1 MMQTATGVALP
12 DPMHLEG
19 WEEQDEPLA
28 SDPHS
33 DEQTYCFMALR
44 YLLNPDGH
52 YVSMDRW
59 LRMDP
64 TNHKD
69 KLLPDLLIALD
80 VLEQQWNVDQYLP
93 WEVGKAPEVLGEFLS
108 PSSEGADKTEKP
120 DRYAQLGVQ
129 EYFLFDPD
137 GTYGVPRIQGWTLH
151 RDGSREALPRR
162 ADGGVPSRV
171 LPVYFVLTDDHVGVV
186 DVRTGQLALRY
197 EEMQRLLREE
207 MALRHQAEQDRR
219 RAEQDRRRA
228 EHAQQEEAAARR
240 RTEQARQQEMDARI
254 RAEQA
259 QRQEAAARATAE
271 AELVRLRTEL
281 DRLRHAA
288 DGDALP

>member
-1 MMQTATGVALP
+1 MIQTAVGLAVP

-44 YLLNPDGH
+44 YLLNPDSH

-64 TNHKD
+64 AKDSD

-80 VLEQQWNVDQYLP
+80 VLEQQWGVDEYVP

-108 PSSEGADKTEKP
+108 PSSVMADKLDKP
-120 DRYAQLGVQ
+120 ERYAKLGVK

-137 GTYGVPRIQGWTLH
+137 GKYRVPRIQGWSLH
-151 RDGSREALPRR
+151 RDGSRVALPRE
-162 ADGGVPSRV
+162 ADGGVASRV
-171 LPVYFVLTDDHVGVV
+171 VPVRFVLV
-186 DVRTGQLALRY
+186 DEHIGAVDIRTGQPALRY
-197 EEMQRLLREE
+197 EAAQRLLRQEIE
-207 MALRHQAEQDRR
+207 ARRQAEQAQE
-219 RAEQDRRRA
+219 RAEQARQREAAAR
-228 EHAQQEEAAARR
+228 QREAAARR
-240 RTEQARQQEMDARI
+240 A
-254 RAEQA
+254 
-259 QRQEAAARATAE
+259 AE
-271 AELVRLRTEL
+271 AELEQLRAELARLR
-281 DRLRHAA
+281 R
-288 DGDALP
+288 GDQEAREEG

>member
-1 MMQTATGVALP
+1 MVQTATGVLLP

-28 SDPHS
+28 SDRHT
-33 DEQTYCFMALR
+33 DEQTYCCMALR

-64 TNHKD
+64 ADQND
-69 KLLPDLLIALD
+69 KLLPDFLIALG
-80 VLEQQWNVDQYLP
+80 VLEQQWNVHEYLP

-108 PSSEGADKTEKP
+108 PTSEGADTVDKP
-120 DRYAQLGVQ
+120 KRYAELGVR

-151 RDGSREALPRR
+151 LDGSREALPRR
-162 ADGGVPSRV
+162 ADGGVESRV
-171 LPVYFVLTDDHVGVV
+171 LPVRFRLIDDHVGVI

-197 EEMQRLLREE
+197 EEVQRLLREE
-207 MALRHQAEQDRR
+207 AAAHLRADQARHQAEQ
-219 RAEQDRRRA
+219 
-228 EHAQQEEAAARR
+228 AQQREAEARL
-240 RTEQARQQEMDARI
+240 

-259 QRQEAAARATAE
+259 QQQAEQAQQQAERSRQLEAQARAAAEEETA
-271 AELVRLRTEL
+271 RLQAEL
-281 DRLRHAA
+281 DRLRRRE
-288 DGDALP
+288 